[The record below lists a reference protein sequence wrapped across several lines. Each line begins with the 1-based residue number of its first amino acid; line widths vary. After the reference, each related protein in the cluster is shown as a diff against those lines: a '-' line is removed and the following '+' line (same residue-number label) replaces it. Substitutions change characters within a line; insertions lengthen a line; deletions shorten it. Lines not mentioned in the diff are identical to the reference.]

1 MTVKKDAKK
10 LQLHTETLKR
20 LGEEEGIGKGEGSE
34 PSSPGCTVYT
44 TCSPG
49 CCNTVEN

>member
-1 MTVKKDAKK
+1 MQQRQEIKK

-20 LGEEEGIGKGEGSE
+20 GSDGAE
-34 PSSPGCTVYT
+34 WVQGGSISSPGCTVLT

-49 CCNTVEN
+49 CCDTIVT

>member
-1 MTVKKDAKK
+1 MLATKKAKK

-20 LGEEEGIGKGEGSE
+20 LGEEVGIRGEGSE
-34 PSSPGCTVYT
+34 PSGPGCTVDT

-49 CCNTVEN
+49 CCNTVES